1 MSATET
7 TVDAKPL
14 HLPSLEIAGFRG
26 INQLA
31 ISRLGRVTLLAG
43 KNGVG
48 KTTVLDAVR
57 IYAARGRSR
66 VLMDLLRDREELAE
80 YLDEYGNE
88 TLAPN
93 WEALFHGR
101 YISTDAHGRYIWT
114 DRQLAMHE
122 FPGLEGIE
130 RRYVPQYSAFSVGP
144 LAGTDQLS
152 ISVTPMTDE
161 DLARFSPD
169 LRSGLLNEEWRILRI
184 SILNT
189 EVRIP
194 MSFLRSSRL
203 RIGYLS
209 DEPELPPQTVCES
222 LGPSLL
228 SNADMARLWDRVA
241 LTDDEDRAVRALNLI
256 FGKEI
261 ERIAVIGDDG
271 RARHGRR
278 TVVKLRGERR
288 PVPLKSLGDGAVR
301 LFGVALALANSRDG
315 FLVIDEAE
323 NGIHHSVQR
332 DYWKMI
338 LETAHENNVQVLAT
352 THGWDCVV
360 GFAQAATELEEV
372 DAVLV
377 RLERD
382 SDGIRAVEYSESRMK
397 VAAESGIEVR

>member
-7 TVDAKPL
+7 TVGTKPL
-14 HLPSLEIAGFRG
+14 HLPSLAITGFRG

-57 IYAARGRSR
+57 IFAARGRPSALTR
-66 VLMDLLRDREELAE
+66 LLSSREEFTQIV
-80 YLDEYGNE
+80 DESGDE
-88 TLAPN
+88 TSALN
-93 WEALFHGR
+93 WEALFYRGQ
-101 YISTDAHGRYIWT
+101 IPA
-114 DRQLAMHE
+114 DRLVMHE
-122 FPGLEGIE
+122 FPGFEFGGSGYGGGHTPVSI
-130 RRYVPQYSAFSVGP
+130 
-144 LAGTDQLS
+144 GTLSENDRLS
-152 ISVTPMTDE
+152 IDVEPVTEATPDKFFRHGPYPRFDE
-161 DLARFSPD
+161 DWQMLKVKFRGRDLSVPVFYVRD
-169 LRSGLLNEEWRILRI
+169 LRSRRL
-184 SILNT
+184 
-189 EVRIP
+189 
-194 MSFLRSSRL
+194 SR
-203 RIGYLS
+203 
-209 DEPELPPQTVCES
+209 ELESEFPPAITCEL

-228 SNADMARLWDRVA
+228 GNMNLARFWDGVA
-241 LTDDEDRAVRALNLI
+241 LTDDEDRAVQALRLI
-256 FGKEI
+256 FGKEVD
-261 ERIAVIGDDG
+261 RVALIGDMPN
-271 RARHGRR
+271 RNGRR
-278 TVVKLRGERR
+278 AIVRLETEDR

-301 LFGVALALANSRDG
+301 LFSVALALANSRDG

-323 NGIHHSVQR
+323 NGIHYSVQR

-338 LETAHENNVQVLAT
+338 LKTAHENNVQVLAT

-372 DAVLV
+372 DAALV